1 MQRAWSNADYS
12 EQSPDTWNDLKAQE
26 LRKLQQQQEQRSYPS
41 LEQLYN
47 QRQAA
52 LECYRVEYEL
62 AHGPQLTN
70 ELPEDEIDGRNC
82 VIYLATATH

>member
-1 MQRAWSNADYS
+1 VTEATATAVLSC
-12 EQSPDTWNDLKAQE
+12 
-26 LRKLQQQQEQRSYPS
+26 PS

-47 QRQAA
+47 KRQAA

-70 ELPEDEIDGRNC
+70 ELAEDEIDGRN
-82 VIYLATATH
+82 